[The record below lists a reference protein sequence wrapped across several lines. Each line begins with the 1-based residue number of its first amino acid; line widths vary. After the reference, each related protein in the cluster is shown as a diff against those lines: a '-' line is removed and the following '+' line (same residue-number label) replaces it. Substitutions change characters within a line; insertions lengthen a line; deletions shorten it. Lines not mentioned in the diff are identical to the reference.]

1 MTDELKKGM
10 KLIKYGFN
18 LKSSILVGIL
28 VFISGIV
35 FIVVDHET
43 FLIGGTFIML
53 GPMMLIQ
60 IVFTLL
66 CANSVA
72 ASPKKR
78 VLEMWIPN
86 LVEFV
91 IAVFTY
97 IVVIAITLLKIYETH
112 KTPELE
118 NGYLKNLVCMG
129 IMGCI
134 LIIYMSIAY
143 KYFFMSILFGCFAY
157 VYFVISDIL
166 LPLIKFRLT
175 IVTASLI
182 GFCFIILGSVM
193 SLMLSKAFY
202 KKPVSKYAIG
212 GALRKYM

>member
-18 LKSSILVGIL
+18 LKSYILVGVL
-28 VFISGIV
+28 SFISGIF
-35 FIVVDHET
+35 FIVVNHEN
-43 FLIGGTFIML
+43 FLIGGAFIML
-53 GPMMLIQ
+53 GPMMLIH

-72 ASPKKR
+72 ASPKKP
-78 VLEMWIPN
+78 VLEMWISN
-86 LVEFV
+86 LVKFV
-91 IAVFTY
+91 IAALTY
-97 IVVIAITLLKIYETH
+97 IVEIAITMLKIHETH
-112 KTPELE
+112 NTPELE
-118 NGYLKNLVCMG
+118 NSCLKNLVCMG
-129 IMGCI
+129 ITGCI
-134 LIIYMSIAY
+134 LIIYMTVVY
-143 KYFFMSILFGCFAY
+143 KYFFTSVLFIY
-157 VYFVISDIL
+157 VYCIISDIL
-166 LPLIKFRLT
+166 LLLIKFHLT

-202 KKPVSKYAIG
+202 RKPVSKYAIG